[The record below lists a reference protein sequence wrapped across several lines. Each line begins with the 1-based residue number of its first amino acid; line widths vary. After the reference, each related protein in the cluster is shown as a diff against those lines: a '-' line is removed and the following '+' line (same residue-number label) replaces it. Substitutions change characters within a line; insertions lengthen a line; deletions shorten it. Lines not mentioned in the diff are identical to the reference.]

1 MRIVGFQW
9 RLNLNSVRPSRTSA
23 CSANRAFT
31 LVELLVV
38 IAIIGVLVALLL
50 PAVQAARE
58 AARRSQC
65 ANQLRQV
72 ALAFQLHHDA
82 HQKLPSGGWGFKWTG
97 DPNRGFGKSQPGSWA
112 YNCLPYMEAKNI
124 HDIGLG
130 VTTEAAKRPFLAT
143 LGETPVA
150 SFYCPSRRSVAA
162 YPHIAAG
169 NPSAF
174 FNSAS
179 PNELARSDYAANL
192 GPRLSVHILQ
202 WGGGPPLAMAEQN
215 RFFLDN
221 TLREQHNTSAFDEI
235 RGIVFQRSE
244 IEFKHISDGL
254 SNTFMVGEKNVNPDF
269 YQGGTAGD
277 RDQGD
282 DQGAWIGD
290 DLDVHRFTDANA
302 LPAPDQAGLPQ
313 IFSFGSAHPAG
324 FYMAMCDSSVRSM
337 SYDIDVNA
345 YQLLGNR
352 DDGQAVPAY

>member
-1 MRIVGFQW
+1 MRIVSFQS
-9 RLNLNSVRPSRTSA
+9 RMYRNSVRPSRATA
-23 CSANRAFT
+23 CSTNRAFT

-112 YNCLPYMEAKNI
+112 YNCLPFMEAKSV

-130 VTTEAAKRPFLAT
+130 AT
-143 LGETPVA
+143 NLRSDLGRLGQTPVA
-150 SFYCPSRRSVAA
+150 SFYCPSRRAVAA
-162 YPHIAAG
+162 YPHAEAG

-192 GPRLSVHILQ
+192 GPRLSDINLQ
-202 WGGGPPLAMAEQN
+202 WGPGPPLFFAEQN
-215 RFFLDN
+215 KQFLDN
-221 TLREQHNTSAFDEI
+221 KLQDEENTTAFNEI
-235 RGIVFQRSE
+235 RGIVYQRSE

-254 SNTFMVGEKNVNPDF
+254 SNTFMVGEKYVNPDF
-269 YQGGTAGD
+269 YLGTATYPVD
-277 RDQGD
+277 IGD

-290 DLDVHRFTDANA
+290 DIDIHRFTDANA
-302 LPAPDQAGLPQ
+302 LPSPDQPGVPQ
-313 IFSFGSAHPAG
+313 FVSFGSAHPAG
-324 FYMAMCDSSVRSM
+324 FSMAMCDSSVRSL

-345 YQLLGNR
+345 YALLGNR
-352 DDGQAVPAY
+352 DDGQSIPAF